1 MSEFI
6 KPKTVFVSDSEYIQN
21 LVNINLKKDLHD
33 DEEICQHCHG
43 TGMVITNN
51 PYGLSDDPNR
61 SIGTLFPYQHQSIT
75 FCLYCYN
82 GIVHRCILCGQIM
95 PRGRL
100 KHDCEQQRE
109 IDRAELAKKEAEEWQ
124 KAPIAPKEVEEACFC
139 LYSEYYPHNEGY
151 FCDWDEFFESWA
163 EEHEPDDKRP
173 EFVWIT
179 KSEKMRID
187 AYSIVESA
195 TDDLYED
202 AMDNISTGS
211 IKELQD
217 YLDKWCDNC
226 GVGNIYYENHK
237 YKVRIPWEKYN
248 ERTNK

>member
-6 KPKTVFVSDSEYIQN
+6 KPKTVFISDSEYIQN
-21 LVNINLKKDLHD
+21 LVNVNLKKDLHN

-75 FCLYCYN
+75 FCPYCYN
-82 GIVHRCILCGQIM
+82 GIVHRCKLCGQIM

-124 KAPIAPKEVEEACFC
+124 KAPIAPKEVEEACFY

-151 FCDWDEFFESWA
+151 FCDWMNSLN
-163 EEHEPDDKRP
+163 HGQKN
-173 EFVWIT
+173 
-179 KSEKMRID
+179 MN
-187 AYSIVESA
+187 
-195 TDDLYED
+195 L
-202 AMDNISTGS
+202 M
-211 IKELQD
+211 IKDQNLFG
-217 YLDKWCDNC
+217 LL
-226 GVGNIYYENHK
+226 
-237 YKVRIPWEKYN
+237 KVRKC
-248 ERTNK
+248 T